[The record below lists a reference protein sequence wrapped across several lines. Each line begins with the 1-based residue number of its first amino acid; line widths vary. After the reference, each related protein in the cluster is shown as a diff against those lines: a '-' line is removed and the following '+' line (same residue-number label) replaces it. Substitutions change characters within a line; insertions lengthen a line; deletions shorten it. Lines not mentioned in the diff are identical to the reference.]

1 MSNERKMLRPKV
13 PGSIVRD
20 PDSKIPLAQEG
31 EEKSVNP
38 ATAPGRFWLRR
49 IAEEDVIVVPSVQ
62 SVTTKGEHKAL
73 PKDSKE

>member
-1 MSNERKMLRPKV
+1 MSNDRKMLRPKV

-38 ATAPGRFWLRR
+38 ATATGRFWLRR
-49 IAEEDVIVVPSVQ
+49 LAEDDVIVVPAEVKK
-62 SVTTKGEHKAL
+62 VVEDVRKAL
-73 PKDSKE
+73 PKDKE